1 MNKQL
6 KALIVDDEA
15 LARQDLISILSDFK
29 YVDIIGEAKN
39 IKSAVHELKNNS
51 PDIIFLDIQLPGE
64 SGFDLLDHINPKI
77 KIIFV
82 TAFDEYAKRA
92 FEVNALDYLTKPVH
106 KDRLANALEKLEHN
120 SSTNFE
126 EAEKLNYEDSLFLKL
141 HDSYHFLKINTIL
154 KIESNGDYSEI
165 VTKDGKK
172 KLVHKKMKEW
182 EIRLPYNNFCR
193 VHRSTI
199 VNLSEIIKVVPMF
212 NQTYHVYITGLPKP
226 VIMSRR
232 YFSVIKDKFK

>member
-1 MNKQL
+1 MHKQL
-6 KALIVDDEA
+6 KALIVDDEY
-15 LARQDLISILSDFK
+15 LARQDLISILADFK
-29 YVDIIGEAKN
+29 HVHVIGEAKN
-39 IKSAVHELKNNS
+39 IKSAVKELKTNS
-51 PDIIFLDIQLPGE
+51 PDVIFLDIQMPGE
-64 SGFDLLDHINPKI
+64 SGFDLLDYINPKI

-106 KDRLANALEKLEHN
+106 KDRLARALKKLENN
-120 SSTNFE
+120 SITNFDE
-126 EAEKLNYEDSLFLKL
+126 IDKLNYEDSLFLKL

-154 KIESNGDYSEI
+154 KIKSNGDYSEV
-165 VTKDGKK
+165 VTKDGRK

-182 EIRLPYNNFCR
+182 EFRLPPNNFCR

-199 VNLSEIIKVVPMF
+199 VNLLEIIKVVPMF
-212 NQTYHVYITGLPKP
+212 NQTYHAYLKGLSEP

-232 YFSVIKDKFK
+232 YFSIIKDKFK